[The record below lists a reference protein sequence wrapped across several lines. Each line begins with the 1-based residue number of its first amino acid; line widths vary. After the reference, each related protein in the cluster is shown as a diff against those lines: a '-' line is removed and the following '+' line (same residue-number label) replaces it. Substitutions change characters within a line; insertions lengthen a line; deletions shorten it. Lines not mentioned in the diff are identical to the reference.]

1 MSVNL
6 GAAKAKLEVQAQKKK
21 AETVHWSS
29 AHFCCKESDKKAVLH
44 VERPPATTA
53 CQLQVDYSTSDGTAH
68 EGADYIAQSGTL
80 TFAPGELTQEL
91 VIVVLEDAEAEE
103 NEHFFVMLGEVKCEV
118 DVQTAQDPV
127 AKVTVIDTTGEP
139 VIGFSE
145 TLTLDTKNGVPL
157 YTVSEECGSV
167 FIKVHRKGGADTE
180 VKCLFETKSESASP
194 GNDYEATYESNPTP
208 LVFDAHE
215 LQKVV
220 EIKIIDDELYEKDEL
235 FHVLLKDPQG
245 ATIDTHMCKV
255 QITNDDAVKKTTDL
269 LVKHLQINWDAMD
282 DGGSAYVKQFRDALE
297 WPEGGGAV
305 VMHVLTVPWKLVFAF
320 VPPPSMMGGWLCF
333 CLALGMIGLVT
344 ALIGDLA
351 SHMGC
356 AFGLKASVT
365 AITFVALGTSLPDT
379 FASKSAAIGDSNADS
394 AVGNVT
400 GSNSVNVFLGLG
412 LPWLIAAVQ
421 WKIEGATPVWR
432 ARVLAM
438 DFVGNA
444 DIVANNPG
452 GAFVVPAGTLGFSVT
467 IFSLCAVMC
476 LVVICVRRARLG
488 YELGGDKASPTAAVF
503 VLLWVYYV
511 SMSTLQAYDAFSKS
525 GLNWAWYTLFGGGGA
540 VMLLALVLMLSL
552 KRPMIVHPVSP

>member
-1 MSVNL
+1 MAISVNSASGERSFDKQEIARLVKGSFKTANGTDGNELEELAAAVQIDLTGGCNKARRRANASKGLYGGKQAKGMSVNL

-297 WPEGGGAV
+297 WQAAPRIPRFGGRSLWRAK
-305 VMHVLTVPWKLVFAF
+305 HTHSACQNTRDAHAQAASAF
-320 VPPPSMMGGWLCF
+320 VL
-333 CLALGMIGLVT
+333 
-344 ALIGDLA
+344 
-351 SHMGC
+351 
-356 AFGLKASVT
+356 
-365 AITFVALGTSLPDT
+365 FV
-379 FASKSAAIGDSNADS
+379 
-394 AVGNVT
+394 
-400 GSNSVNVFLGLG
+400 
-412 LPWLIAAVQ
+412 
-421 WKIEGATPVWR
+421 
-432 ARVLAM
+432 
-438 DFVGNA
+438 
-444 DIVANNPG
+444 
-452 GAFVVPAGTLGFSVT
+452 
-467 IFSLCAVMC
+467 
-476 LVVICVRRARLG
+476 
-488 YELGGDKASPTAAVF
+488 
-503 VLLWVYYV
+503 
-511 SMSTLQAYDAFSKS
+511 
-525 GLNWAWYTLFGGGGA
+525 
-540 VMLLALVLMLSL
+540 
-552 KRPMIVHPVSP
+552 